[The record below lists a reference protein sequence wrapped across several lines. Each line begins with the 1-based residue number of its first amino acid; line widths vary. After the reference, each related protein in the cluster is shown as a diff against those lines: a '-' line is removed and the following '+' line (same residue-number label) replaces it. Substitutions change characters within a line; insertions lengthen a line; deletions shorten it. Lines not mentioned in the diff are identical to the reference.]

1 MGGKINE
8 PVFSLRIETFCE
20 RVRFARRG
28 SSGKLARNR
37 ERELPFFRSIRK
49 YQRGG
54 RSTVKA
60 IGEGRDK
67 RRINLER
74 GSVKGRT
81 ETSLLRVIRSIN
93 YLSLSLSL
101 VDESL
106 LFRKN
111 NRVEE
116 KMGGNGLICPFDPS
130 LGTDELLNP
139 LD

>member
-1 MGGKINE
+1 M
-8 PVFSLRIETFCE
+8 
-20 RVRFARRG
+20 
-28 SSGKLARNR
+28 
-37 ERELPFFRSIRK
+37 
-49 YQRGG
+49 
-54 RSTVKA
+54 KA

-93 YLSLSLSL
+93 YLSLSLSLSL